1 MHVSVWEE
9 WQFKR
14 PQVIQC
20 KRSVKLVLALLCTR
34 LLSLRWMHPPIGLI
48 SCALQFGTY
57 HFMPAALPFPHA
69 AVFPLTYGEA
79 ERASGLCLRGLMC
92 DDSVIVASNV
102 LQRISF
108 QGPSDSC
115 SARMRCSS
123 YNVRYLGWHVA
134 TLIWW
139 HALHMPGSA
148 GPVLPPAP
156 QEVV

>member
-1 MHVSVWEE
+1 MHASIWEE
-9 WQFKR
+9 CQFNR
-14 PQVIQC
+14 AHVIQ
-20 KRSVKLVLALLCTR
+20 SLELILVLLCTR
-34 LLSLRWMHPPIGLI
+34 LLSLRWMHPPIRLI
-48 SCALQFGTY
+48 SCALQFGTF

-123 YNVRYLGWHVA
+123 YNVRYLGCHVA
-134 TLIWW
+134 TLTGW
-139 HALHMPGSA
+139 HAHVQHS
-148 GPVLPPAP
+148 P
-156 QEVV
+156 QPRKRSIRKQWAI